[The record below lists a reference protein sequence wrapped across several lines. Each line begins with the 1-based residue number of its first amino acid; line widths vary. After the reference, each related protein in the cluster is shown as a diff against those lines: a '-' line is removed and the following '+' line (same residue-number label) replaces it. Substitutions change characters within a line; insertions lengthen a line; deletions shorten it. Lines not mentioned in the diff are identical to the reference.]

1 MPVRVKR
8 RRYDDK
14 FRAGAVAML
23 EGAGYPQRDGAL
35 TDVSKHLGIPD
46 STLHQ
51 WATKVANPPPEDVLA
66 EARLDLSEAIRT
78 EIQSLL
84 KEMTR
89 ARDSAS
95 YKDLGIVFGVLVD
108 KLQLLNNEPT
118 ENINAQI
125 AFVRTGLSTIPEHLA
140 SGART
145 SAERSEAVQ
154 YIELRETV
162 GED

>member
-1 MPVRVKR
+1 
-8 RRYDDK
+8 
-14 FRAGAVAML
+14 ML

-35 TDVSKHLGIPD
+35 TDVSNHLSVAP
-46 STLHQ
+46 STLHG
-51 WATKVANPPPEDVLA
+51 WFNKKSNPPPEEELE

-78 EIQSLL
+78 EISALL

-145 SAERSEAVQ
+145 SVERSEAVQ

>member
-1 MPVRVKR
+1 
-8 RRYDDK
+8 
-14 FRAGAVAML
+14 
-23 EGAGYPQRDGAL
+23 
-35 TDVSKHLGIPD
+35 
-46 STLHQ
+46 
-51 WATKVANPPPEDVLA
+51 
-66 EARLDLSEAIRT
+66 
-78 EIQSLL
+78 
-84 KEMTR
+84 
-89 ARDSAS
+89 
-95 YKDLGIVFGVLVD
+95 VD

-145 SAERSEAVQ
+145 SAERSEEVQ